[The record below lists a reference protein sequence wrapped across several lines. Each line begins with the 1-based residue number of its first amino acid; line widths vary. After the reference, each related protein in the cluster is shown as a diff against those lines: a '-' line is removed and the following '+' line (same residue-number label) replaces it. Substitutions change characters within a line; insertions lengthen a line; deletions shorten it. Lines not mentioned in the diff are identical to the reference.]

1 MDDPINVLHV
11 DDQRDFGEMTA
22 TFLEREDD
30 RMAVETVRSADEGL
44 DRLAGGGYDC
54 VVSDYD
60 MPGTDGIEFLR
71 RIREDRPDLPFIL
84 FTGKGSE
91 EIASDAISAGVTDY
105 LQKEPDP
112 EQYKLLANRIDNV
125 VSQFRAER
133 RVEAERERFRAL
145 FDRLSQ
151 PTVDVEFRNGEP
163 VVERVNPAFEE
174 TFGYDADAVVGD
186 SLDDHIVPEDE
197 LEEAERINDHIMGG
211 ERVEAE
217 EITRK
222 TADGRR
228 RFLLQNAIYD
238 DGAGGFGIYTDITER
253 REREEKLER
262 SQELL
267 RHTERLA
274 GVGGWEADVETGE
287 LSWTQGTYAV
297 HDLDPDGEFEPT
309 VEAALD
315 FYHPDDRETI
325 ETAVERCRERG
336 DSYECDLRLIT
347 ASGDRKT
354 VRTIGD
360 PVYDGDE
367 VTKIRGA
374 IRDITEQRRRQ
385 EELGRYETLVE
396 YSPELLVVLDEEMT
410 VEYQSPPS
418 PLMEWDP
425 LDVAGDNPLENVHP
439 DDRDEVAEQFAR
451 LQRHPNRVSTAE
463 FRVQDADGRWRWIE
477 SSAQNFTDDDAVG
490 GILAAVREITRRK
503 RQEQEITRYNTVL
516 EQLQSTTKTLLETRD
531 VEQAA
536 RHAIESIET
545 VLEFDIACVW
555 LSTDD
560 QRALE
565 PVAISERG
573 RELVPEPPTYT
584 AEAESI
590 SWEVYQ
596 EQELRYVD
604 DVRADDRRLNEDT
617 PIGSE
622 VIVPL
627 GRHGLLN
634 IGATEPDAFS
644 ERDVDLIELW
654 SDTLVVVLA
663 RITQLELLR
672 ERETEL
678 TRERD
683 RLDEFTGVVS
693 HDLRSPLSVA
703 KGRTELAADDCDS
716 EHLADVRRALTRMEK
731 LLDDSLALARQG
743 KVVGETTAVDLEDG
757 VSRCWQ
763 TVSTGEAS
771 LIVEGSATIRA
782 DEDRLPEIF
791 ENLFRNAI
799 EHGGESVRVT
809 VGPTDDGFY
818 VADDGAGIPPEDRSQ
833 VFESGFTTSDDGS
846 GFGLAIVEQICEA
859 HGWEVDVT
867 ESEAGGARFEVT
879 GVETVG

>member
-1 MDDPINVLHV
+1 MDDPINVLHA
-11 DDQRDFGEMTA
+11 DDEGAFGEMAA

-44 DRLAGGGYDC
+44 DRLAEGEYEC
-54 VVSDYD
+54 VVSDYE

-71 RIREDRPDLPFIL
+71 RIREEWPDLPFIL

-105 LQKEPDP
+105 LQKKSDSG
-112 EQYKLLANRIDNV
+112 QYKLLANRIDNA

-133 RVEAERERFRAL
+133 RVEEERERFRKL
-145 FDRLSQ
+145 FDRFSQ
-151 PTVDVEFRNGEP
+151 PTVDVEFQDGEP
-163 VVERVNPAFEE
+163 VAERVNPAFEE

-186 SLDDHIVPEDE
+186 LLDDYIVPEDK
-197 LEEAERINDHIMGG
+197 LEEAERINDHISGG

-217 EITRK
+217 EVTRK

-228 RFLLQNAIYD
+228 KFLLQNAIYD
-238 DGAGGFGIYTDITER
+238 DGGGGFGIYTDITER

-267 RHTERLA
+267 RHTEQLA

-287 LSWTQGTYAV
+287 LSWTRGTYAI
-297 HDLDPDGEFEPT
+297 HDLDPNGEFEPT
-309 VEAALD
+309 VESGLD

-325 ETAVERCRERG
+325 ETAVERCREHG
-336 DSYECDLRLIT
+336 DPYERDLRVIT
-347 ASGDRKT
+347 ASGEQKW
-354 VRTIGD
+354 VRTIGN

-374 IRDITEQRRRQ
+374 IQDITEQRRRRG
-385 EELGRYETLVE
+385 ELQRYEKLVE

-418 PLMEWDP
+418 PLLEWEP
-425 LDVAGDNPLENVHP
+425 LDVAGENALENIHP
-439 DDRDEVAEQFAR
+439 DDHDEVTEQVVR
-451 LQRHPNRVSTAE
+451 LQRHPDRIATAE
-463 FRVQDADGRWRWIE
+463 FRVRGADGGWRWVE
-477 SSAQNFTDDDAVG
+477 SRAQNFTDNAVG

-503 RQEQEITRYNTVL
+503 RQEQELARYSTVL

-536 RHAIESIET
+536 RRAIEGFET
-545 VLEFDIACVW
+545 ILEFDIACVW

-573 RELVPEPPTYT
+573 REIVPEPPTYT
-584 AEAESI
+584 AETESI

-596 EQELRYVD
+596 EQELRYIG

-634 IGATEPDAFS
+634 VGATDPDAFS
-644 ERDVDLIELW
+644 ERDVNLIELW
-654 SDTLVVVLA
+654 SDTLAVVLA

-683 RLDEFTGVVS
+683 RLDEFTSVVS

-703 KGRTELAADDCDS
+703 KGRAELAAGDCDN
-716 EHLADVRRALTRMEK
+716 EHLAHVQRALTRMEK

-743 KVVGETTAVDLEDG
+743 KVVGETATVDLGDAA
-757 VSRCWQ
+757 SRCWQ

-771 LIVEGSATIRA
+771 LVIEESATIRA
-782 DEDRLPEIF
+782 DEDRLPEVF

-799 EHGGESVRVT
+799 EHGGESVRIT

-818 VADDGAGIPPEDRSQ
+818 VADDGEGIPPENRSK
-833 VFESGFTTSDDGS
+833 VFESGFTTSDDGN
-846 GFGLAIVEQICEA
+846 GFGLAIAEQICEA

-867 ESEAGGARFEVT
+867 ETEAGGARFELI
-879 GVETVG
+879 GVEVAG

>member
-11 DDQRDFGEMTA
+11 DDEGAFGEMAA

-44 DRLAGGGYDC
+44 DRLAEGEYEC
-54 VVSDYD
+54 VVSDYE
-60 MPGTDGIEFLR
+60 MPDTDGIEFLR
-71 RIREDRPDLPFIL
+71 RIREEWPDLPFIL

-105 LQKEPDP
+105 LQKEPNPD
-112 EQYKLLANRIDNV
+112 QYKLLANRVGNA

-133 RVEAERERFRAL
+133 RVEAERERFRTL
-145 FDRLSQ
+145 FDRFSQ
-151 PTVDVEFRNGEP
+151 PTVDVEFRDGEP
-163 VVERVNPAFEE
+163 VAERVNPAFEE
-174 TFGYDADAVVGD
+174 TFGYDADAVVGEL
-186 SLDDHIVPEDE
+186 LDEYIVPEDK
-197 LEEAERINDHIMGG
+197 LGEAERINDRIRGG
-211 ERVEAE
+211 ERVESE
-217 EITRK
+217 EVTRK

-228 RFLLQNAIYD
+228 KFLLQNALYD
-238 DGAGGFGIYTDITER
+238 DGAGGFGIYADITER
-253 REREEKLER
+253 RERERKLER

-267 RHTERLA
+267 RHTEQLA

-287 LSWTQGTYAV
+287 LSWTRGTYAI

-309 VEAALD
+309 IESGLE
-315 FYHPDDRETI
+315 FFHPDDRETI

-336 DSYECDLRLIT
+336 DPYECDLRLIT
-347 ASGDRKT
+347 ASGERKW

-374 IRDITEQRRRQ
+374 IRDITEQRRRRG
-385 EELGRYETLVE
+385 ELGRYEKLVE
-396 YSPELLVVLDEEMT
+396 YAPELLIVLDEEMA

-418 PLMEWDP
+418 PLLEWEP
-425 LDVAGDNPLENVHP
+425 LNAAGENPLENVHP
-439 DDRDEVAEQFAR
+439 DDHDEVAEQFAQ
-451 LQRHPNRVSTAE
+451 LQRHPDRVSTAE
-463 FRVQDADGRWRWIE
+463 FRVQDADGGWRWVE
-477 SSAQNFTDDDAVG
+477 SRAQNFTDHDAIG
-490 GILAAVREITRRK
+490 GVLAAIRETTRRK
-503 RQEQEITRYNTVL
+503 RQEQELTWYNTVL
-516 EQLQSTTKTLLETRD
+516 EQLQTTTKRLLETTD
-531 VEQAA
+531 VEQTAQYVL
-536 RHAIESIET
+536 ESIES
-545 VLEFDIACVW
+545 VLEFDIAGVW

-560 QRALE
+560 RRALE

-573 RELVPEPPTYT
+573 REIVPELPTYT
-584 AEAESI
+584 AETESL
-590 SWEVYQ
+590 SWEVYRK
-596 EQELRYVD
+596 QELQYIN
-604 DVRADDRRLNEDT
+604 DVRGRDQRANEDT

-634 IGATEPDAFS
+634 IGATDPDAFTEQEVS
-644 ERDVDLIELW
+644 LIELW
-654 SDTLVVVLA
+654 SDTLAVVLA

-683 RLDEFTGVVS
+683 RLDEFTSVVS

-703 KGRTELAADDCDS
+703 KGRAELAAADCDS
-716 EHLADVRRALTRMEK
+716 EHLADVQRALARMEE

-743 KVVGETTAVDLEDG
+743 KVVGETAAVDLEDA
-757 VSRCWQ
+757 VSQCWR
-763 TVSTGEAS
+763 TVSTSEAS
-771 LIVEGSATIRA
+771 LVVEESATIRA
-782 DEDRLPEIF
+782 DEARLPEVF

-818 VADDGAGIPPEDRSQ
+818 VADDGAGIPPENRSQ
-833 VFESGFTTSDDGS
+833 VFESGFTTGDDSS
-846 GFGLAIVEQICEA
+846 GFGLAIAEQICEA

-879 GVETVG
+879 GIGVAG